1 MINTSIVQYICALC
15 VEISKKKIFSVQYRF
30 VVQLLMMLNMHIQMN
45 TDIFDMVKLSIHLFE
60 VVVYTFNG
68 ISTLFRQTLTIILAS
83 VGRIAVSL
91 RTVVWV
97 IIAGGTASLSI
108 MWIIARFAAIRTIKP
123 LRTLCVELII
133 ILLHNRYITLDLIT
147 LKKQMLSLMK
157 YSNISACL

>member
-1 MINTSIVQYICALC
+1 MINTSILQYICALC

-30 VVQLLMMLNMHIQMN
+30 VVQLLMLLNMHIQMN
-45 TDIFDMVKLSIHLFE
+45 TDIIFDMVKLSIHLFE

-133 ILLHNRYITLDLIT
+133 ILLHNRYIT
-147 LKKQMLSLMK
+147 
-157 YSNISACL
+157 